1 MARKIVASNEVWQT
15 LMGTIDTRAK
25 FEAHRMQLAT
35 HVWKVMKESDS
46 RECRNCHSFE
56 AMNSAKQRP
65 LAQKNHAEAQTSGK
79 TCIDC
84 HKGIAHLLPK
94 EYNEDE

>member
-1 MARKIVASNEVWQT
+1 
-15 LMGTIDTRAK
+15 
-25 FEAHRMQLAT
+25 
-35 HVWKVMKESDS
+35 
-46 RECRNCHSFE
+46 
-56 AMNSAKQRP
+56 MNSAKQRP